1 MTSANL
7 ANLVRGRVPLASG
20 QALAVQQ
27 LTESQARSLIGQ
39 VSGTQLIAPLQ
50 MSMESPRASGSVQS
64 LSASIAGI
72 PLSQVATKYTQHLQN
87 LQKTT
92 ILRQQPVRQPR
103 FPVSR
108 VIAIS

>member
-50 MSMESPRASGSVQS
+50 MSMESPRVSGSVQS
-64 LSASIAGI
+64 LPASIASI
-72 PLSQVATKYTQHLQN
+72 QLSQLGQVAGKFTQLQN
-87 LQKTT
+87 LKTTT
-92 ILRQQPVRQPR
+92 ILRQQSVRQPR
-103 FPVSR
+103 FPVSGL
-108 VIAIS
+108 